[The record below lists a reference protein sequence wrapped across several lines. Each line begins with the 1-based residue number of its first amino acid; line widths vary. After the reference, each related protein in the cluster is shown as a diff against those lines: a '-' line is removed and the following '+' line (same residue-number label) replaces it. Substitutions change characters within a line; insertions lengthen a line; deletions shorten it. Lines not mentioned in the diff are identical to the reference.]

1 MLLIL
6 QGDESMSRARIQSRA
21 IMLLERISS
30 DQKEAPIGTRNEDV
44 ETKFNISLFL
54 VTKK

>member
-30 DQKEAPIGTRNEDV
+30 DQKEAPMGTRNEDV